1 MELELIAVAAVII
14 LVGASIV
21 GSKIRVAA
29 PLLLVVLGIGIGY
42 LPFVPLV
49 EVDPEIIL
57 VVVLPPLLYAAAVNV
72 PIIDFRRNFRPVIGL
87 SVVLVII
94 SAVVVGFLVHWI
106 VPAIPLPAAIALG
119 AVISPTDAVAATS
132 IGKRLGM
139 PERVVSILEG
149 ESLVNDATSLV
160 LLKTAIAATAGS
172 FALSTATG
180 SFFFSVAV
188 AIAVGLAVGLI
199 TVWIRSKL
207 TSPVHDTIISF
218 IVPFV
223 AFVPAEELQASGVLA
238 VVVTGLYTG
247 HHASRRFSASARM
260 NERLN
265 WRTVQFLLENGVF
278 LVMGL
283 QLHSL
288 VEQVGESELKLEH
301 IGLLALALVAILIIC
316 RAGFVTPLIAGMR
329 GVTRQY
335 ERRNAGYAQLN
346 ERVQSSGIAE
356 KPDGRMRDRLRRLDI
371 RTRRSAADLEHER
384 EQQLGWRDGVVLSW
398 SGMRGVVTLAAAQ
411 SIPTTVPYRP
421 QIVLAAFAV
430 AVVTLLLHG
439 LTLPALIRRLWP
451 DGAGSGGEKA
461 ELAALSR
468 DLTEAADDAIAEAVA
483 DSTASA
489 QAGQESQPSQAQETS
504 GAGAAEEAEQREQRA
519 AEAAEAA
526 DAAARKARASARSAL
541 LPIAVAAAPTAPL
554 DVQGPE
560 TPGQMYQ
567 RLARVALEAQREALL
582 EERAIGRYSSQALRA
597 AELALDAYETRL
609 TPPTAH

>member
-1 MELELIAVAAVII
+1 MEFELIAVAAAII
-14 LVGASIV
+14 LVGASIL
-21 GSKIRVAA
+21 GGKIRVAA

-72 PIIDFRRNFRPVIGL
+72 PIIDFRRNFRPVIAL

-94 SAVVVGFLVHWI
+94 SAVVVGFVVHWLI
-106 VPAIPLPAAIALG
+106 PDIPLAATIALG

-160 LLKTAIAATAGS
+160 LLKTAIAAVAGTFS
-172 FALSTATG
+172 LPTATG
-180 SFFFSVAV
+180 SFFYSVTV
-188 AIAVGLAVGLI
+188 ALAVGLVVGLV
-199 TVWIRSKL
+199 TVWLRSKL
-207 TSPVHDTIISF
+207 TSPVHDTIVSF
-218 IVPFV
+218 VVPFI
-223 AFVPAEELQASGVLA
+223 AFIPAEELHASGVLA

-247 HHASRRFSASARM
+247 HHSSKRFTASARM

-265 WRTVQFLLENGVF
+265 WRTVQFILENGVF
-278 LVMGL
+278 LIMGL

-288 VEQVGESELKLEH
+288 VEQVGESELRLEH
-301 IGLLALALVAILIIC
+301 VGLLSLALVAILIVC
-316 RAGFVTPLIAGMR
+316 RAAFMAPLIAGLR
-329 GVTRQY
+329 GVARQY
-335 ERRNAGYAQLN
+335 ERRQAGYEHLN

-356 KPDGRMRDRLRRLDI
+356 RAESEEDGRLSERLRRLDI
-371 RTRRSAADLEHER
+371 RTRRSAADLDHER
-384 EQQLGWRDGVVLSW
+384 EQALGWRDGAVLSW

-421 QIVLAAFAV
+421 QLVLAAFAV
-430 AVVTLLLHG
+430 AVITLLLHG
-439 LTLPALIRRLWP
+439 LTLPAFIRRLWP
-451 DGAGSGGEKA
+451 DGTGSGRGKA
-461 ELAALSR
+461 ELIALSK
-468 DLTEAADDAIAEAVA
+468 DLFEAADEAIDDALFDQPQSDANSEP
-483 DSTASA
+483 DPKR
-489 QAGQESQPSQAQETS
+489 QE
-504 GAGAAEEAEQREQRA
+504 AEEAAVGR
-519 AEAAEAA
+519 
-526 DAAARKARASARSAL
+526 ARASARNAL
-541 LPIAVAAAPTAPL
+541 LPMAMAAAPTAPI

-560 TPGQMYQ
+560 SPGRMYQ

-597 AELALDAYETRL
+597 AELALDAYEARL
-609 TPPTAH
+609 TPQGGH

>member
-1 MELELIAVAAVII
+1 MELELIAVAAVIL
-14 LVGASIV
+14 LVGASIL

-49 EVDPEIIL
+49 EIDPEIIL

-188 AIAVGLAVGLI
+188 AIAVGLVIGII

-207 TSPVHDTIISF
+207 TSPVHDTIVSF

-265 WRTVQFLLENGVF
+265 WRTVQFILENGVF
-278 LVMGL
+278 LLMGL

-301 IGLLALALVAILIIC
+301 IGLLSLALVAILIIC
-316 RAGFVTPLIAGMR
+316 RAAFVTPLIAGMR
-329 GVTRQY
+329 GVARQY

-346 ERVQSSGIAE
+346 ERVQSAGFAE
-356 KPDGRMRDRLRRLDI
+356 RTDGRMRERLRRLDI

-439 LTLPALIRRLWP
+439 LTLPAFIRKLWP

-468 DLTEAADDAIAEAVA
+468 DLTEAADEAIADA
-483 DSTASA
+483 
-489 QAGQESQPSQAQETS
+489 
-504 GAGAAEEAEQREQRA
+504 A
-519 AEAAEAA
+519 AEAANAAEAA
-526 DAAARKARASARSAL
+526 GKAAPAKEAPKPDSQEAEDPQRRRSAEAAETAVRKARASARNAL
-541 LPIAVAAAPTAPL
+541 LPIAFAAAPTAPL

-609 TPPTAH
+609 TPPAAH